1 MSVLRPESDPVTFP
15 FSLVIFDLDGT
26 LVDSAADIAESVNR
40 TLVDWK
46 LPVVDTARI
55 TEWIGEGSR
64 KLITYAFHDAGSD
77 ADIDAVM
84 PGFLEHYAETALD
97 GIAYDGVVDT
107 LAALHAQGVKIAV
120 CTNKNE
126 EFVRPLLEV
135 RGMLPYVDGIVGG
148 NTLPERKPSG
158 VPLLHIAK
166 AAGVDV
172 SDVLMVGDSESDML
186 AAHDAG
192 VALVMVSYGYRKSLD
207 LQKAGALAVIDRMPD
222 LLTVRRS

>member
-1 MSVLRPESDPVTFP
+1 MTFP
-15 FSLVIFDLDGT
+15 FSMVIFDLDGT

-40 TLVDWK
+40 TLHDWK
-46 LPVVDTARI
+46 LPKVDPLRI

-64 KLITYAFHDAGSD
+64 KLITYAFQDAGSD
-77 ADIDAVM
+77 ADIDKVM

-107 LAALHAQGVKIAV
+107 LAALHAQGVKLAV

-126 EFVRPLLEV
+126 EFVRPLLDV
-135 RGMLPYVDGIVGG
+135 RGMLPYIDGIVGG
-148 NTLPERKPSG
+148 NTMPERKPSG
-158 VPLLHIAK
+158 VPLLHLAK
-166 AAGVDV
+166 EAGVAV

-207 LQKAGALAVIDRMPD
+207 LATTGALAVIDAFPD
-222 LLTVRRS
+222 LLHVQRAPR

>member
-1 MSVLRPESDPVTFP
+1 MTFP

-40 TLVDWK
+40 TLHDWK
-46 LPVVDTARI
+46 LPQVDPARI

-64 KLITYAFHDAGSD
+64 KLITYAFQDAGSD
-77 ADIDAVM
+77 VDIDAVM

-107 LAALHAQGVKIAV
+107 LAALHAQGVKLAV

-126 EFVRPLLEV
+126 EFVRPLLEA
-135 RGMLPYVDGIVGG
+135 RGMLPYIDGIVGG
-148 NTLPERKPSG
+148 NTMPERKPSG
-158 VPLLHIAK
+158 VPLLHLAKEAGIAP
-166 AAGVDV
+166 

-207 LQKAGALAVIDRMPD
+207 LAKTGALAVIDTFPE
-222 LLTVRRS
+222 LLSIQRT

>member
-1 MSVLRPESDPVTFP
+1 MRGATPLTFP

-40 TLVDWK
+40 TLHDWK
-46 LPVVDTARI
+46 LPTYDIAQI

-64 KLITYAFHDAGSD
+64 KLITYAFRHAGSD
-77 ADIDAVM
+77 ADIDEVM

-107 LAALHAQGVKIAV
+107 LAALHAQGVKLAV

-135 RGMLPYVDGIVGG
+135 RGMLPYIDGIVGG

-158 VPLLHIAK
+158 VPLLHLARE
-166 AAGVDV
+166 AGVAPAKT
-172 SDVLMVGDSESDML
+172 LMVGDSESDVL
-186 AAHDAG
+186 AARDAG
-192 VALVMVSYGYRKSLD
+192 LPFVMVSYGYRKSLD
-207 LQKAGALAVIDRMPD
+207 LHAIGALAVIDRMPD
-222 LLTVRRS
+222 LLTIGNSR